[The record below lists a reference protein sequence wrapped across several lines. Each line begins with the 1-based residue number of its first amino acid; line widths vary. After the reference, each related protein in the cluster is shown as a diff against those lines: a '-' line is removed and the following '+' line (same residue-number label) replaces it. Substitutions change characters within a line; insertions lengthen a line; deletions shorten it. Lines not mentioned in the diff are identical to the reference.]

1 MDKIEIKELEIFANH
16 GVFPE
21 ENVLGQKFII
31 SATLYTNTR
40 TAGLTDDLTTS
51 IHYGEVSQ
59 MITRFGTGTHL
70 QAVRDRCGKSGADA
84 SADSSFPSESNTE
97 D

>member
-31 SATLYTNTR
+31 SATLYTSTR
-40 TAGLTDDLTTS
+40 TAGLTD
-51 IHYGEVSQ
+51 
-59 MITRFGTGTHL
+59 
-70 QAVRDRCGKSGADA
+70 
-84 SADSSFPSESNTE
+84 
-97 D
+97 